1 MANLHKQGKEV
12 LEMGAPAYAD
22 EPGPAGERAIPSAGP
37 AATTIT
43 DTSAP
48 SWQHDAACAQVGGD
62 WWFPEPHSHIP
73 APVIDICATCPARRS
88 CLIFAL
94 STDVL
99 HGVWAALS
107 PGEVWA
113 LRQRVLAGEPVAT
126 VIREGLRVG
135 DARQQD
141 SSTVYYRSAPSN
153 PAAGEVA
160 RQARTVNE
168 RIIAEAVDALAEM
181 DELDGP
187 TAAELADMQRLLTW
201 PPAA

>member
-1 MANLHKQGKEV
+1 MAYLHKQGKEV

-22 EPGPAGERAIPSAGP
+22 EPGTAGARATPSVGP
-37 AATTIT
+37 GAMTSAE
-43 DTSAP
+43 SAP

-73 APVIDICATCPARRS
+73 SSVIDICATCPARRS

-113 LRQRVLAGEPVAT
+113 LRQRVLAGEPVVT

-153 PAAGEVA
+153 PAASEVA

-168 RIIAEAVDALAEM
+168 RMIAEAIDLLEEM

-187 TAAELADMQRLLTW
+187 TAAELADMQRQLTW

>member
-1 MANLHKQGKEV
+1 
-12 LEMGAPAYAD
+12 MGVPAYVD
-22 EPGPAGERAIPSAGP
+22 GPGIAAERGVSSVGDDAMTG
-37 AATTIT
+37 TEVT
-43 DTSAP
+43 AP

-126 VIREGLRVG
+126 VIRAGLRLG

-153 PAAGEVA
+153 PAASEVA
-160 RQARTVNE
+160 RQARTVTE
-168 RIIAEAVDALAEM
+168 RIIAAAADEVDGSDQAE
-181 DELDGP
+181 GP
-187 TAAELADMQRLLTW
+187 TVADLVDVERLLTW